1 MTTYRK
7 RLTRLMAA
15 TFLAL
20 PFFFAPVHAEDSV
33 DLLTGSINSGRLVA
47 PAETVSAKAP
57 DGTADNAGASTATG
71 EEDPLDQPLPGADGE
86 AADAADP
93 ALEPVA
99 KTPARAVQAG
109 PDEVELAALYYY
121 ADLKQEDRVTAEAE
135 RLRAKYPDFE
145 LPKDLYADRNR
156 HKVDEAPLWE
166 LYKKDDFRGIE
177 ALVAK
182 LKVDNAGWEPS
193 QDFQLK
199 LQRRKLRLTL
209 TDAYKT
215 RDWVGMI
222 AAANK
227 INPQKEKDVDL
238 LWMLIDAYREAKMED
253 QLIATYKAILFRPGK
268 SRLPDALLVTTLQ
281 KATRDF
287 EPGEVRSAMMS
298 LWPNPGLITALKPIN
313 DDFIRQDVADFNN
326 RSERQ
331 EPIAEKDIQ
340 RLRDLVAAKNATSD
354 MSLLGWYFL
363 KLKQPKEAEPYFT
376 KALAL
381 KQTPEFAKGLYLS
394 LAQQKRDE
402 EAYALAAAHLKELVD
417 DPQFLMNALSL
428 RFAKPELGE
437 VDPKTVE
444 AYSSTILK
452 TKSAD
457 HAEIL
462 AWYAYNSMQFQ
473 ASEAWFVQ
481 AWNWEEEPNRLK
493 GIALS
498 FMHEGKAKEF
508 AALRARFGDLYPDMW
523 AEILNPQPLVQPM
536 MPVMTIQPPQIYAQ
550 QQAYAQPQVFA
561 QPQPQPMARP
571 VVFRQPQVVASPDGQ
586 TEQVVYQV
594 ASASA
599 AVPAARPIVYQSAPA
614 MLPQPD
620 PQMVYSVPQTQPV
633 EPVAKPKQKPKK
645 QAAARAS
652 SGGYDYLAAYRAKD
666 YSGCLEKLNAM
677 AQSGGLTAEAM
688 LIRGWSYLALYRTQ
702 EARQSFNAA
711 LKGTGRTR
719 TDAAYGSAL
728 AALRVNLTDEAEAVI
743 TAYPLD
749 AAKDREVRAEIYWQ
763 RARSAFDHQ
772 DFQGSL
778 DALNARLKLVPEPTN
793 LTTLRAWAHYKLGN
807 RYEARQ
813 IMTKLNMQITDPELQ
828 HSLGSMAQ

>member
-1 MTTYRK
+1 MKTYRK

-20 PFFFAPVHAEDSV
+20 PFFFGPLHAEDSV
-33 DLLTGSINSGRLVA
+33 DLLTGTINSGRLVA
-47 PAETVSAKAP
+47 PADAAPAAKAP
-57 DGTADNAGASTATG
+57 DGTAGDDALVVIDG
-71 EEDPLDQPLPGADGE
+71 EDDPLSQPLPGAEGE
-86 AADAADP
+86 GDPSFEPAANAP
-93 ALEPVA
+93 KRP
-99 KTPARAVQAG
+99 VQAG

-182 LKVDNAGWEPS
+182 LKGENAGWEPS

-199 LQRRKLRLTL
+199 LHRRKLRLTL

-298 LWPNPGLITALKPIN
+298 LWPNPSLITALKPIN

-331 EPIAEKDIQ
+331 EPIVEKDIQ
-340 RLRDLVAAKNATSD
+340 RLRDLVAAKNDTSD

-473 ASEAWFVQ
+473 AAEAWFVQ

-498 FMHEGKAKEF
+498 FMHEGKRKEF

-550 QQAYAQPQVFA
+550 QQAMAQPVIY
-561 QPQPQPMARP
+561 
-571 VVFRQPQVVASPDGQ
+571 RQPQVVAAPDGQ

-594 ASASA
+594 ASASP
-599 AVPAARPIVYQSAPA
+599 AVPAARPIVYQSAPAAAPA

-620 PQMVYSVPQTQPV
+620 PQMVYSVPQTTPFEQAAPQK
-633 EPVAKPKQKPKK
+633 AKPKK
-645 QAAARAS
+645 QANQKAQKAS
-652 SGGYDYLAAYRAKD
+652 SGGYDYMAAYRAKD
-666 YSGCLEKLNAM
+666 YSGCIEKLNAM

-688 LIRGWSYLALYRTQ
+688 LIRGWAYLALYRTQ

-772 DFQGSL
+772 DFQTTL
-778 DALNARLKLVPEPTN
+778 DALNARLKLVPESNN
-793 LTTLRAWAHYKLGN
+793 LTTLRAWAHYKLGD
-807 RYEARQ
+807 RYQARQ
-813 IMTKLNMQITDPELQ
+813 IMAKLNMQITDPELQ
-828 HSLGSMAQ
+828 HSLGSMGQ